1 MTTHEIA
8 LSRLVSQQVATTRCK
23 EPADVVASLGAM
35 QAQDYLG
42 TLWAIGLRL
51 PEAIE
56 TDIERAI
63 ANRSIIRTWPVR
75 TTLHFVAAADVH
87 WLLELLGPRIIS
99 TANSRHEQYGLNA
112 TVLSHIRNVLVKALE
127 GAQQL
132 TRDEVYTELERAKIS
147 VEGQRGY
154 HILWRMAVDRVI
166 CFGARRG
173 KQPTFTL
180 LEEWAPRVHKPDQE
194 AALAELARRY
204 FHGHGPA
211 TLQDF
216 AWWSGLKMSDAKAGL
231 ALVSSRLQ
239 SFTVNDKVYWM
250 NPETPSPGKTASM
263 AYLLPGFDE
272 YLLGYRDRS
281 ASLDPA
287 NAQKLQPGSNGMFSS
302 TIVIKG
308 KVVGTWKRQ
317 LTKKAAGI
325 STSLFRS
332 LTKGETRAVEEATG
346 RYCEFLGVER
356 ASNVKPPG

>member
-1 MTTHEIA
+1 VTTHEIA
-8 LSRLVSQQVATTRCK
+8 LSRLVNQQVAASRCK
-23 EPADVVASLGAM
+23 EPAEVVASLGAM

-51 PEAIE
+51 PAATE
-56 TDIERAI
+56 TGIERAI
-63 ANRSIIRTWPVR
+63 ADRTIIRTWPLR

-87 WLLELLGPRIIS
+87 WLLALLGPRLIS
-99 TANSRHEQYGLNA
+99 TANLRFEQYGLNT
-112 TVLSHIRNVLVKALE
+112 TVLRRVRNVLVKALA
-127 GAQQL
+127 GAHQL
-132 TRDEVYTELERAKIS
+132 TRDEVYTVLERAKVS

-154 HILWRMAVDRVI
+154 HILWRMAVERVI

-180 LEEWAPRVHKPDQE
+180 LDEWAPRAHKLDQE

-204 FHGHGPA
+204 FRGHGPA

-216 AWWSGLKMSDAKAGL
+216 AWWSGLKMSDAKVGL

-239 SFTVNDKVYWM
+239 SLTVNGKVYWM
-250 NPETPSPGKTASM
+250 NPETPSLGKTASI

-287 NAQKLQPGSNGMFSS
+287 NAQKLQPGSNGVFSS
-302 TIVIKG
+302 TIVING
-308 KVVGTWKRQ
+308 KVVGTWKRL
-317 LTKKAAGI
+317 LTKKAVRI
-325 STSLFRS
+325 STGLFRS
-332 LTKGETRAVEEATG
+332 LTTAETRGVEEATG

-356 ASNVKPPG
+356 A

>member
-1 MTTHEIA
+1 
-8 LSRLVSQQVATTRCK
+8 
-23 EPADVVASLGAM
+23 VASLGAM

-51 PEAIE
+51 PAATEA
-56 TDIERAI
+56 DIERAI
-63 ANRSIIRTWPVR
+63 ADRTIIRTWPLR

-87 WLLELLGPRIIS
+87 WLLALLGPRLIS
-99 TANSRHEQYGLNA
+99 TANLRFEQYGLNT
-112 TVLSHIRNVLVKALE
+112 TVLRRVRNVLVKALA

-132 TRDEVYTELERAKIS
+132 TRDEVYTVLERAKVS

-180 LEEWAPRVHKPDQE
+180 LEEWVPRAHKLDQE

-204 FHGHGPA
+204 FRGHGPA

-216 AWWSGLKMSDAKAGL
+216 AWWSGLKMSDAKVGL
-231 ALVSSRLQ
+231 ALVSSGLQ
-239 SFTVNDKVYWM
+239 SLTVNDKVYWM
-250 NPETPSPGKTASM
+250 NPETPSPGKTASI

-302 TIVIKG
+302 TIVVNG
-308 KVVGTWKRQ
+308 KVVGTWKRL
-317 LTKKAAGI
+317 LTKKAVRI
-325 STSLFRS
+325 STGLFRS
-332 LTKGETRAVEEATG
+332 LTTGETRAVEEATG
-346 RYCEFLGVER
+346 RYCEFLGLER
-356 ASNVKPPG
+356 AQ